1 MLVKGQL
8 IIEDKYSKPIDRR
21 RRLIT
26 TELDYLTF
34 QPREDAVIAQ
44 IDVIHKPDKHSRVRF
59 MSREDFDMSLQLG
72 FGGKPDLVTAHWGPT
87 GIIEG
92 LVIQAPDFQSPQRK
106 ATPSCYISTR
116 VSPLGYDLVE
126 TAVQDKSPEKPADN
140 DSVEQTHS
148 TIPYHQP
155 YEMMGKRLRLT
166 RLTGGNIE
174 ISIESKHSDTYIL
187 NYAITLPEQF
197 RTRPIMNLL
206 KNVNE
211 TNTKKVLDDFKKAVP
226 FGIRISSLDI
236 DYPLAA

>member
-1 MLVKGQL
+1 M
-8 IIEDKYSKPIDRR
+8 
-21 RRLIT
+21 
-26 TELDYLTF
+26 
-34 QPREDAVIAQ
+34 
-44 IDVIHKPDKHSRVRF
+44 
-59 MSREDFDMSLQLG
+59 
-72 FGGKPDLVTAHWGPT
+72 
-87 GIIEG
+87 
-92 LVIQAPDFQSPQRK
+92 
-106 ATPSCYISTR
+106 
-116 VSPLGYDLVE
+116 
-126 TAVQDKSPEKPADN
+126 
-140 DSVEQTHS
+140 EQTHS